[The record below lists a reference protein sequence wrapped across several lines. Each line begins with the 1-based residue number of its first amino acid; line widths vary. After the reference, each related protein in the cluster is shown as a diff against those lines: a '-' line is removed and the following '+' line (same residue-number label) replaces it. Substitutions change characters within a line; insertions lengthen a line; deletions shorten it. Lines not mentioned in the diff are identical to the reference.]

1 MSITLPSE
9 TVFHSIERA
18 IKEYRKFSQ
27 KNISNKIEDLTID
40 QGMVLL
46 FLDKHSELTQKEI
59 AALIFKD
66 NASMTRMINLMVN
79 KKYLKRS
86 MNKVDRRRF
95 TIELTTKGKEVLE
108 TLPPIILSNREK
120 SLQGISQEE
129 ILQLETILKKIASNC
144 TKSE

>member
-1 MSITLPSE
+1 MSITLPSD

-27 KNISNKIEDLTID
+27 KNISNQIKDLTID

-86 MNKVDRRRF
+86 MNKLDRRRF
-95 TIELTTKGKEVLE
+95 TIELTAKGKKVLE

-120 SLQGISQEE
+120 SLEGITKEE
-129 ILQLETILKKIASNC
+129 ITQVELILKKITANC
-144 TKSE
+144 IKH

>member
-1 MSITLPSE
+1 MSITLPSD

-27 KNISNKIEDLTID
+27 KNISNQIKDLTID

-79 KKYLKRS
+79 KKYLKRF
-86 MNKVDRRRF
+86 MNKLDRRRF
-95 TIELTTKGKEVLE
+95 TIELTAKGKRVLE

-120 SLQGISQEE
+120 SLEGITKKE
-129 ILQLETILKKIASNC
+129 IIQLETILKKITANC
-144 TKSE
+144 TKS

>member
-27 KNISNKIEDLTID
+27 KNISNQIEDLTID

-46 FLDKHSELTQKEI
+46 FLDKHSDLTQKEI

-79 KKYLKRS
+79 KEYLKRS
-86 MNKVDRRRF
+86 INPVDRRRF
-95 TIELTTKGKEVLE
+95 HIEITAKGKKVLKS
-108 TLPPIILSNREK
+108 LPPIILSNREK
-120 SLQGISQEE
+120 SLE
-129 ILQLETILKKIASNC
+129 
-144 TKSE
+144 

>member
-9 TVFHSIERA
+9 TVFHAIERT

-27 KNISNKIEDLTID
+27 KNISNQVKDLTID

-59 AALIFKD
+59 AALVFKD
-66 NASMTRMINLMVN
+66 NASMTRKINLMVN
-79 KKYLKRS
+79 KEYLKRS
-86 MNKVDRRRF
+86 INNVDRRRF
-95 TIELTTKGKEVLE
+95 TIEITAKGKKVLE

-120 SLQGISQEE
+120 SLKGITEKE
-129 ILQLETILKKIASNC
+129 LIQLETILKKITTNC
-144 TKSE
+144 TKS

>member
-1 MSITLPSE
+1 MSIILPSE

-27 KNISNKIEDLTID
+27 KNISNQIEDLTID

-66 NASMTRMINLMVN
+66 NASMTRMVSLMVN

-86 MNKVDRRRF
+86 MNAIDRRRF
-95 TIELTTKGKEVLE
+95 TIELTAKGKRVLE

-120 SLQGISQEE
+120 SLEGISQEE
-129 ILQLETILKKIASNC
+129 IIQLETILKKIAKNC
-144 TKSE
+144 TKSL

>member
-27 KNISNKIEDLTID
+27 KNISNQIEDLTID

-86 MNKVDRRRF
+86 MNTIDRRRYH
-95 TIELTTKGKEVLE
+95 IEITAKGKQILE
-108 TLPPIILSNREK
+108 ALPPIILSNREK
-120 SLQGISQEE
+120 SLEGITKKEL
-129 ILQLETILKKIASNC
+129 IQLETILKKITSNC
-144 TKSE
+144 TKA

>member
-95 TIELTTKGKEVLE
+95 TLELTAKGKDVLE

-120 SLQGISQEE
+120 SLEGISPNE
-129 ILQLETILKKIASNC
+129 IIQLETILKKIAANC

>member
-9 TVFHSIERA
+9 TVFHSIEKA

-27 KNISNKIEDLTID
+27 KNISNQIEDLTID

-59 AALIFKD
+59 AALVFKD

-86 MNKVDRRRF
+86 MNTIDRRRF
-95 TIELTTKGKEVLE
+95 TIELTAKGKEVLE

-120 SLQGISQEE
+120 SLEGISKEE
-129 ILQLETILKKIASNC
+129 MIQLETILKKIAANC
-144 TKSE
+144 EKSE